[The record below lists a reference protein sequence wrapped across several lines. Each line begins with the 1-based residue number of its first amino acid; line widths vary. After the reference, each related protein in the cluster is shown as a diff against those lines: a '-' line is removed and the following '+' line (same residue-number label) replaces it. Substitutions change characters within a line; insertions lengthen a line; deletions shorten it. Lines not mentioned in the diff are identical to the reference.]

1 MNNAFMKRIFSFA
14 LLTLFSFLFCISC
27 AGSEVDEVVPEYTVE
42 ITEIE
47 YGGADFCF
55 AQRNATYST
64 GEEYFGF
71 VVETEFA
78 DLAMKRINEV
88 EKRYN
93 INVTANTS
101 GQSVSDLVTTNSV
114 AGLVPY
120 DALQAHSSSQTGLAR
135 SGYLYD
141 FTLLSDIIDYTDQEK
156 WGIKEELKPMC
167 WDHGLYGVVP
177 AAWPILKYLT
187 MDGVMVVNENYI
199 SNLNQTDPREL
210 VERDEWTWR
219 TFEELMPIYNHI
231 NDAGDEVVALYTS
244 YHWLFRTIQTTN
256 GEPVIFKD
264 ENGEFQLGL
273 HSPITFEAMQTAWN
287 WTWGEYRTYL
297 RIDGSDQI
305 TMLNGFLN
313 GTCVLSLMSGTD
325 LCGSEKSVAYNME
338 NFGVVPFPHGPNGTV
353 NNTGSTITTTRFV
366 ITIPTLC
373 KDPTMSAVVLNA
385 IYDPLPGYE
394 KEESVIEHLRRQY
407 FFDDR
412 DVTNFVNMYRTELY
426 NYRHEALT
434 DVYISVPGN
443 ISVRERLESYSEA
456 DEENRQKYVLHIEP
470 TCEELFG

>member
-1 MNNAFMKRIFSFA
+1 MIW
-14 LLTLFSFLFCISC
+14 
-27 AGSEVDEVVPEYTVE
+27 
-42 ITEIE
+42 
-47 YGGADFCF
+47 
-55 AQRNATYST
+55 NATYST

-93 INVTANTS
+93 IKVTANTS

-244 YHWLFRTIQTTN
+244 YHWLFRTMHTTN
-256 GEPVIFKD
+256 GVPVIVKD
-264 ENGEFQLGL
+264 ESGDYQLRL
-273 HSPITFEAMQTAWN
+273 HYSPDTFEAMQTAWN
-287 WTWGEYRTYL
+287 WTFGEYSSYVNVNTG
-297 RIDGSDQI
+297 DWK
-305 TMLNGFLN
+305 
-313 GTCVLSLMSGTD
+313 VLLQNFIEGRSVVTIMNGTD
-325 LCGSEKSVAYNME
+325 LCGSENSIAFNMD
-338 NFGVVPFPHGPNGTV
+338 NFGVVPFPHGPNGTKA
-353 NNTGSTITTTRFV
+353 NTGSTIPETRFV
-366 ITIPTLC
+366 ITIPALC
-373 KDPTMSAVVLNA
+373 KEPAMSATVLNA
-385 IYDPLPGYE
+385 IYEPLPGYE
-394 KEESVIEHLRRQY
+394 NEEDIIEYLRKQY

-412 DVTNFVNMYRTELY
+412 DVYNFVEMYKTV
-426 NYRHEALT
+426 H
-434 DVYISVPGN
+434 
-443 ISVRERLESYSEA
+443 
-456 DEENRQKYVLHIEP
+456 
-470 TCEELFG
+470 